1 MEDIDPRM
9 VCLVC
14 VGISCVAD
22 DTNRWCSTN
31 AQPLCVPFQNSILFY
46 YVISL
51 LVSPHRPCS
60 EHLVS
65 VSSAFFLSLF
75 ISYCF
80 QPKPGSP
87 EIHAPPRCFGTSR
100 NDVTGS
106 IIHTLAGFE
115 IIISHAYRHRPV
127 LAATAA
133 TATAAI
139 RHHRQV
145 PLINEGTDID
155 AIRYYTVLYDIIR
168 YSIHIHAQAITST
181 AQGVWQ
187 ALVLDATT
195 TTTGQVERRE
205 TDRSVNEL
213 ERN

>member
-1 MEDIDPRM
+1 MTQIDGVRQMLNRCAFHSKIVYCFIMLFPCWSVLIAPAPSTLFLFRAPSF
-9 VCLVC
+9 CL
-14 VGISCVAD
+14 
-22 DTNRWCSTN
+22 
-31 AQPLCVPFQNSILFY
+31 FLF
-46 YVISL
+46 
-51 LVSPHRPCS
+51 PT
-60 EHLVS
+60 
-65 VSSAFFLSLF
+65 VSSQNQGLLRSTR
-75 ISYCF
+75 
-80 QPKPGSP
+80 
-87 EIHAPPRCFGTSR
+87 PPRCFGTSR

-168 YSIHIHAQAITST
+168 YSIHIHARAITST

-195 TTTGQVERRE
+195 TTTTAQVERRE